1 MLLVKHIEWTNGHV
15 PWTLTIQ
22 SKSRTTRKKRAHTHA
37 CAHRVEQKQ
46 LENPCAIND
55 DGGGGGGCGYG
66 DDDGMRDAFG

>member
-1 MLLVKHIEWTNGHV
+1 MDEWTCAMDLDNS
-15 PWTLTIQ
+15 IKI
-22 SKSRTTRKKRAHTHA
+22 SNNEKKRAHTHA

-55 DGGGGGGCGYG
+55 DGGGGGCGYG

>member
-1 MLLVKHIEWTNGHV
+1 MLLVKHIEWTCATDLDNS
-15 PWTLTIQ
+15 IKI
-22 SKSRTTRKKRAHTHA
+22 SNNEKKTCTHA